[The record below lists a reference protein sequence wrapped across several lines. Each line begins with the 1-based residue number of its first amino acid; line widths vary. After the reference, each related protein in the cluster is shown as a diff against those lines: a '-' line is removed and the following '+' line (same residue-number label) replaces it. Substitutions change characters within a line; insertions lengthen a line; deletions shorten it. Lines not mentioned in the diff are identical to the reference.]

1 MMTSPSNR
9 ADPYG
14 LTTTKAPVI
23 EPMLLTPEQAAAFV
37 AVSERTLWSL
47 GNSGEIPRVMIGR
60 SVRYDRRD
68 LIAWIDRKKIG
79 GNDAE

>member
-1 MMTSPSNR
+1 MTSPSDR

-14 LTTTKAPVI
+14 LTTARAPVI
-23 EPMLLTPEQAAAFV
+23 EPMLLTSEQAAAFLSM
-37 AVSERTLWSL
+37 SERKLWDL
-47 GNSGEIPRVMIGR
+47 GNSGEIPRVMNGR

-79 GNDAE
+79 DKTDEC